1 MAQRKT
7 GGKDRPSYRCS
18 ECGWTTAKWLGRC
31 PECQAWGT
39 VEEAGGAPQVRT
51 TAATRVTTSALPIGQ
66 VDGTRAEARS
76 TGVPELDRVLGGGLV
91 PGAVILMAGEPGV
104 GKSTLLLDVAAK
116 AADAERRTLYVTGE
130 ESAGQVRL
138 RADRIRALSDHLYLA
153 AETDLAT
160 VLGHIDE
167 VKPSLL
173 VLDSVQTIASGEID
187 GAPGGMA
194 QVREVAGALIR
205 VSKERGMS
213 TLLVGHVTKDGAIA
227 GPRLLEHLVD
237 VVLQIEGDRHARL
250 RLVRGVKNRY
260 GATDEVGCFE
270 LHDEGI
276 VGLADPSGLFLTRR
290 DEPVPGTCLTV
301 TLEGRRPLV
310 AEVQALTV
318 DSQIPSPRRTTSGL
332 ETSRVSMMLAV
343 LEQRGQITALSKRD
357 IYSATVGG
365 VKLSEPAADLA
376 VALALASA
384 ASDTPL
390 PQNLV
395 AIGEVGLAGEVRRV
409 TGVSRRLAEAARLGF
424 THALV
429 PSDPGKVPAGMRVLE
444 VANIGEALQALPI
457 GRGRGSSGGR
467 AGGRRAGG
475 GAKGAS
481 GSPLSGGGDAGPPE
495 ARIPEEARR

>member
-1 MAQRKT
+1 MATRKSS
-7 GGKDRPSYRCS
+7 GKERPSYRCT

-39 VEEAGGAPQVRT
+39 VEEFGGAPAVRT
-51 TAATRVTTSALPIGQ
+51 TAPGRVTTAALPIGQ
-66 VDGTRAEARS
+66 IDGGQAAARS

-91 PGAVILMAGEPGV
+91 PGAVALLAGEPGV

-116 AADAERRTLYVTGE
+116 AASDAHRTLYVTGE
-130 ESAGQVRL
+130 ESASQVRL
-138 RADRIRALSDHLYLA
+138 RADRIGALDDHLYLA
-153 AETDLAT
+153 AETDLSA
-160 VLGHIDE
+160 VLGHLDT

-173 VLDSVQTIASGEID
+173 VLDSVQTIASPEIE

-205 VSKERGMS
+205 ASKERGMS

-237 VVLQIEGDRHARL
+237 VVLHFEGDRHARL

-260 GATDEVGCFE
+260 GTTDEVGCFE

-276 VGLADPSGLFLTRR
+276 TGLTDPSGLFLTRR
-290 DEPVPGTCLTV
+290 AEPVPGTCLTV

-343 LEQRGQITALSKRD
+343 LEQRGRISALGKRD

-365 VKLSEPAADLA
+365 VKLTEPAADLA

-390 PQNLV
+390 PKNLV

-409 TGVSRRLAEAARLGF
+409 TGVQRRLSEAARLGF

-429 PSDPGKVPAGMRVLE
+429 PSDPGKIPDGMRVME
-444 VANIGEALQALPI
+444 VADIGQALSVLPK
-457 GRGRGSSGGR
+457 RVHR
-467 AGGRRAGG
+467 
-475 GAKGAS
+475 
-481 GSPLSGGGDAGPPE
+481 E
-495 ARIPEEARR
+495 APQEEGARR